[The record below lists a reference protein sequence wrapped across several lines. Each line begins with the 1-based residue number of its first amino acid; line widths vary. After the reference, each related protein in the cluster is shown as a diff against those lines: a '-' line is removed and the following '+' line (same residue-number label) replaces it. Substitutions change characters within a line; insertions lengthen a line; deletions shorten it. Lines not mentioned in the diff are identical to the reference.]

1 MAEFIIHFTE
11 AHIVDAATRYR
22 SEKWVPL
29 LLWLLKA
36 VCFIGLSA
44 LFALCL

>member
-22 SEKWVPL
+22 SEKWVSP